1 MTLPVVVGAGRS
13 GLALRVIQL
22 LLGLIAY
29 GVSMVLMVQASLGV
43 MPWDVLHQGLAVHS
57 GWPMGRVSILVGALV
72 LLAWWPI
79 RQRPGFGTVANVLV
93 IGVVFDLVTP
103 LLVDIIAPLSLPLR
117 GVVLVSGVILNGLAT
132 AAYLGARF
140 GPGPRDGLM
149 TGISRRSGWP
159 LRRVRTLIE
168 GSVLGA
174 GFLLGGGLGLGTLL
188 YALAIGPLIQAMLPL
203 FDRQLREQRRL
214 AAGTTYVP

>member
-1 MTLPVVVGAGRS
+1 MTEPVSVPATRRALP
-13 GLALRVIQL
+13 LRIIQL
-22 LLGLIAY
+22 FLGLIAY
-29 GVSMVLMVQASLGV
+29 GVSMVLMVQANLGV
-43 MPWDVLHQGLAVHS
+43 MPWDVLHQGLSFHS

-79 RQRPGFGTVANVLV
+79 PQRPGFGTVANVLV

-103 LLVDIIAPLSLPLR
+103 LLVDVIAPLSLPLR
-117 GVVLVSGVILNGLAT
+117 GVVLFSGVILNGLAT
-132 AAYLGARF
+132 AAYLGACF

-188 YALAIGPLIQAMLPL
+188 YAVAIGPLIQAMLPL
-203 FDRQLREQRRL
+203 FDPQLRAQKRL
-214 AAGTTYVP
+214 AAAAASHP

>member
-1 MTLPVVVGAGRS
+1 
-13 GLALRVIQL
+13 
-22 LLGLIAY
+22 
-29 GVSMVLMVQASLGV
+29 
-43 MPWDVLHQGLAVHS
+43 

-79 RQRPGFGTVANVLV
+79 PQRPGFGTVANVLV

-103 LLVDIIAPLSLPLR
+103 LLVDVIAPLSLPLR
-117 GVVLVSGVILNGLAT
+117 GVVLFSGVILNGLAT
-132 AAYLGARF
+132 AAYLGACF

-168 GSVLGA
+168 
-174 GFLLGGGLGLGTLL
+174 
-188 YALAIGPLIQAMLPL
+188 
-203 FDRQLREQRRL
+203 
-214 AAGTTYVP
+214 